1 MVCYF
6 LGLKFRRL
14 KTVMAKN
21 SEYTLELLVE
31 SGMLAQEQI
40 DQGWQKVADSGGKLD
55 ILDALK
61 ELKFIDEKELLSIL
75 AQQYGLETIDLGE
88 YQIPPEVIEAMTA
101 EIVREYK
108 VIPVMKHESTI
119 TVAISDPSDIETID
133 ALRFRLKCDIEA
145 VVASKEEITK
155 LTDHYYGTIG
165 ESVDSFLQGME
176 EGDIQTQVAAA
187 IGEDADD
194 EEAPIIKLVSLI
206 IIEAFKKR
214 ASDIHLEPL
223 EKRYRIRYRIDG
235 ALREMESPPKYL
247 QPNITSRLKI
257 MAKLDIS
264 EKRVPQDGRIQLK
277 VEGKDI
283 DLRVST
289 IPTTHGES
297 IVMRI
302 LDKSSI
308 QLDIPKLGF
317 YSDDA
322 ELINKILALPD
333 GIFLVTGPTGS
344 GKTTSLYAFLNTINT
359 PHRKIITVE
368 DPVEYQ
374 LSGINQVQVN
384 PIIKFT
390 FAAALRAMLRQA
402 PNIIMVG
409 EIRDLETAE
418 VAVNASLTGHLVFS
432 TLHTNDAPGAITRL
446 IDMGVKP
453 FLVASSVR
461 AIMAQRLVRRNCKNC
476 MAPYEPNPEELQ
488 QMELTE
494 EFVRSSTL
502 MKGRGCNE
510 CGGSGYRGRVG
521 IYEIFM
527 LNEEIQNLIYKKVSS
542 SVIRDAARK
551 LGMRTLR
558 EDGIRK
564 AAAGTT
570 TLAEVLAN
578 TVIDEASDH

>member
-1 MVCYF
+1 
-6 LGLKFRRL
+6 
-14 KTVMAKN
+14 MAKS

-31 SGMLAQEQI
+31 SGMLSQEQI

-61 ELKFIDEKELLSIL
+61 EMKFVDEKELLSIL
-75 AQQYGLETIDLGE
+75 AQQYGLETIDLNE
-88 YQIPPEVIEAMTA
+88 YQISPEVIESMTA
-101 EIVREYK
+101 EIVKEYK
-108 VIPVMKHESTI
+108 VIPVMKHENTI

-155 LTDHYYGTIG
+155 LTSHYYGTVG

-176 EGDIQTQVAAA
+176 GGDIESQIGGVTS
-187 IGEDADD
+187 GEDVVDD
-194 EEAPIIKLVSLI
+194 EAPIIKLVSLI
-206 IIEAFKKR
+206 IIEAFRKR
-214 ASDIHLEPL
+214 ASDIHLEPF

-257 MAKLDIS
+257 MSRLDIS

-322 ELINKILALPD
+322 ELVNKILAMPD

-359 PHRKIITVE
+359 PNRKIITVE

-432 TLHTNDAPGAITRL
+432 TLHTNDAPGAVTRL

-476 MAPYEPNPEELQ
+476 AAPYMPDTEELQ
-488 QMELTE
+488 VMGLTE
-494 EFVRSSTL
+494 EFVKSSTL

-510 CGGSGYRGRVG
+510 CGGSGYKGRVG

-542 SVIRDAARK
+542 SVIREAARK

-558 EDGIRK
+558 EDGLRK